1 MKTPVRRDRCAAA
14 AYGFLTPSVGVAI
27 FPSNES
33 VRYATVI
40 GRPFQYLPEGFALRR
55 GCLAG
60 PQASAMSSPERKQR
74 LWLVFVGVVVV
85 LLAAA
90 VFTLGSLGLP
100 FEPGKSEDTGV
111 VVLYGV
117 STVIVA
123 LLMAFGLVLIRMLV
137 RLWNEKRAGQLG
149 SRFKTKMVL
158 GAMALSL
165 LPVVFLFFISYALLN
180 RSLSRW
186 FPRSL
191 EQATAAGTQIVNQFG
206 TRDHERLAAYAQT
219 AGIDL
224 AAKPTDDEL
233 RSLLL
238 RFEPGV
244 DSLLF
249 LDSGGHVAAV
259 ASDPSIQAGP
269 PPAFSYTLPSGA
281 ELWSLGN
288 GFAFGGRAPVPGGVV
303 VALRKLPPDFASNY
317 STLRTEFDRYN
328 KESQQYR
335 LFKTYMLLSFSL
347 FTLLLLF
354 AVTWLALYLSKQVTV
369 PIQALAEATREV
381 SRGNFAYHVETQAQD
396 ELGTLVQ
403 SFNEMTGQ
411 LADSRRQID
420 EFTQSLQHAVQEL
433 ERRRKV
439 LEAVLENI
447 PTGVISLDQEG
458 NVVRVNSSAST
469 MFQQTSASAHTL
481 QQLVGTEAV
490 APIQALMRRSLRLGT
505 ASRALEIRIGGRVM
519 HAAVTV
525 SSLGPLRRNSGYV
538 VVIDDLTDL
547 LRAQKAAAWQ
557 EVAQRIA
564 HEIKNPL
571 TPIQLSAQRLL
582 RHLDRNAP
590 LKTQPARSEFEKL
603 VAECA
608 GLIEREVQT
617 LESLVDEFSQF
628 ARFPSARLAAA
639 DLNSIVSSALDLF
652 HGRLDGITVKTE
664 LAATLPPVKAD
675 PELMR
680 RVVANLIDNAAEAM
694 EGSTI
699 RRLRV
704 ATRVE
709 GDGDAVEIEISDSGH
724 GISPEDKERLFLPH
738 FSTRERGTGL
748 GLAIASRIIAEHN
761 GTIRVE
767 DNLPSGA
774 RFLIRFPAA
783 EVVATQTQAGG
794 QA

>member
-1 MKTPVRRDRCAAA
+1 VK
-14 AYGFLTPSVGVAI
+14 G
-27 FPSNES
+27 
-33 VRYATVI
+33 
-40 GRPFQYLPEGFALRR
+40 
-55 GCLAG
+55 
-60 PQASAMSSPERKQR
+60 ERSKWKQQ
-74 LWLVFVGVVVV
+74 LWLTLGLIAIV

-90 VFTLGSLGLP
+90 VFTLGSLNIPLHPEQENGLVIL
-100 FEPGKSEDTGV
+100 FA
-111 VVLYGV
+111 L
-117 STVIVA
+117 STFMFAA
-123 LLMAFGLVLIRMLV
+123 LLVFTLIMIRSLV
-137 RLWNEKRAGQLG
+137 RLWSERRDRQIG
-149 SRFKTKMVL
+149 SRFKAKMVL
-158 GAMALSL
+158 GAMGVSL
-165 LPVVFLFFISYALLN
+165 LPVMFLFFSSYALLN
-180 RSLSRW
+180 RTLNLW
-186 FPRSL
+186 FPRPL
-191 EQATAAGTQIVNQFG
+191 EIANEESRVLLTGFGTAELTRLSALASEAAMRETPDQSFLVLSRTADAAWITDGEGRVTSGMDFEKGWKFGPKTAAPAKDTRPQNGNAGAPQIVRTLASGAQVWQAGSQLYIAG
-206 TRDHERLAAYAQT
+206 TARMQGSTLFAARHLPDDFVERYQNIETQTGLYAQQKQ
-219 AGIDL
+219 G
-224 AAKPTDDEL
+224 L
-233 RSLLL
+233 RAYKREILLTL
-238 RFEPGV
+238 IAITLI
-244 DSLLF
+244 LL
-249 LDSGGHVAAV
+249 S
-259 ASDPSIQAGP
+259 STTWI
-269 PPAFSYTLPSGA
+269 
-281 ELWSLGN
+281 
-288 GFAFGGRAPVPGGVV
+288 
-303 VALRKLPPDFASNY
+303 ALR
-317 STLRTEFDRYN
+317 
-328 KESQQYR
+328 
-335 LFKTYMLLSFSL
+335 
-347 FTLLLLF
+347 
-354 AVTWLALYLSKQVTV
+354 LSKQVTL
-369 PIQALAEATREV
+369 PIQALAEATREI
-381 SRGNFAYHVETQAQD
+381 SRGNFDHQIEVQAQD
-396 ELGTLVQ
+396 ELGILVR
-403 SFNEMTGQ
+403 SFNRMTEQ
-411 LADSRRQID
+411 LGEGRRQIN
-420 EFTQSLQHAVQEL
+420 EFTQNL
-433 ERRRKV
+433 EQAIEEREGRRK
-439 LEAVLENI
+439 LMEAILENI
-447 PTGVISLDQEG
+447 PTGVVSLNAAGE
-458 NVVRVNSSAST
+458 VARVNSAIAMILGARARNAVTLTELLGEEAGRAVLHLMRQSLRMGAASREIEI
-469 MFQQTSASAHTL
+469 ASAGRL
-481 QQLVGTEAV
+481 
-490 APIQALMRRSLRLGT
+490 LR
-505 ASRALEIRIGGRVM
+505 
-519 HAAVTV
+519 AAVTV
-525 SSLGPLRRNSGYV
+525 SSLGPRRSNPGFV

-664 LAATLPPVKAD
+664 LASTLPPVKAD

-694 EGSTI
+694 EGSTV

-783 EVVATQTQAGG
+783 EVVAAQTQTGG